1 MWQQSDVF
9 RKGHPAGECG
19 LDLASSK
26 RGLVNADVSLEILQD
41 KIALRLKSVEGVFQ
55 SSAKLAEN
63 EHAEQ

>member
-1 MWQQSDVF
+1 MWQWSDVF

-41 KIALRLKSVEGVFQ
+41 KIAFHVFQ
-55 SSAKLAEN
+55 SSAKLSEN